1 MMEGNTDVVQMQF
14 VELPSKANSPRPPTL
29 KLKRRQ
35 YVKRKKETNL
45 VSADDKIALTPRLQG
60 FVLPSATIEINTT
73 AKRKRPVS
81 RLKLLRHLFPPD
93 FFSLSSNSD
102 SDSESL
108 SGDAARGGKM
118 LKEIEIRGPTT
129 LEPSKTS
136 NRDLNEQRKQFSPP
150 VSYLCAACVCVQ
162 VCGVYKYCIGTMCVP
177 AMYTW
182 A

>member
-1 MMEGNTDVVQMQF
+1 MMEGNTDIVQMQF
-14 VELPSKANSPRPPTL
+14 VEMPSKANSPRPPTS

-35 YVKRKKETNL
+35 YIKRNKKTDL
-45 VSADDKIALTPRLQG
+45 ASADDKIALTPRLQG
-60 FVLPSATIEINTT
+60 FVLPSATIEINAT
-73 AKRKRPVS
+73 AKKKRPVS
-81 RLKLLRHLFPPD
+81 RLKLPRDLFPLD
-93 FFSLSSNSD
+93 FFSLSSSSD

-150 VSYLCAACVCVQ
+150 VSYSCTACVCAGLWSV
-162 VCGVYKYCIGTMCVP
+162 
-177 AMYTW
+177 
-182 A
+182 